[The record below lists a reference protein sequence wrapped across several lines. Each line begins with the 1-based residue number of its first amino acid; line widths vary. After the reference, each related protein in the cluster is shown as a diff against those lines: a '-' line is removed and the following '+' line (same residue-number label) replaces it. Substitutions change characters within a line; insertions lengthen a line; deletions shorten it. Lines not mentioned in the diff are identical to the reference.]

1 MSDDLSRRAELAA
14 NLHDVRARI
23 AAACAAAGR
32 RPEDVTLIAVTK
44 TWPTADCFHLREL
57 GVVDLAENRDQEAR
71 QKAREVK
78 AQETPELADGVRWH
92 FVGQLQTNK
101 ARSVASYASVVQSV
115 DRASLVT
122 ALSEGAVR
130 AERVVQV
137 LVQVSFAADG
147 DPHRGG
153 ADPLALPELAG
164 QVACAD
170 GLVLGGL
177 MAVAPLGADPFPAFI
192 RLAELGAVL
201 VEQHPRATMLS
212 AGMSGDLEAA
222 IAAGATHV
230 RVGTALLGHRAALL
244 G

>member
-1 MSDDLSRRAELAA
+1 MSDDLGRRAEVAA
-14 NLHDVRARI
+14 NLKDVRARI
-23 AAACAAAGR
+23 AAACATAGR
-32 RPEDVTLIAVTK
+32 SLEDVTLIAVTK
-44 TWPTADCFHLREL
+44 TWPTADCLHLHEL

-71 QKAREVK
+71 LKAEQVK
-78 AQETPELADGVRWH
+78 AQETPGVADGVRWH

-122 ALSEGAVR
+122 ALSAGAVR
-130 AERVVQV
+130 AGRVIQV
-137 LVQVSFAADG
+137 LIQVSLAADG

-153 ADPLALPELAG
+153 ADPVALPELAG
-164 QVACAD
+164 QVASAD

-177 MAVAPLGADPFPAFI
+177 MAVAPLGADPLSAFT
-192 RLAELGAVL
+192 RLAALGAAL
-201 VEQHPRATMLS
+201 VRQHPRATVLS

-222 IAAGATHV
+222 IVAGATHV
-230 RVGTALLGHRAALL
+230 RVGTALLGPRTGLL